1 VAGLGDP
8 DPAVS
13 RVRGCHVLA
22 ALSPTPR
29 SPDVFLEEVAAFC
42 KRVGAD
48 AILPTDD
55 ERATRLLAEHSSDG
69 FFAGATVAGPD
80 ARQFSLVCD
89 KERLQETAAR
99 LGLQTP
105 QSIVIKSEAPT
116 NDWPPLPGIVKPL
129 SIGPTAGAATADK
142 SAAVATESERA
153 EAVRALLRVGRGAL
167 VQERIDG
174 TAWRI
179 HFVTDGN
186 DFAFV
191 PGITLRTHP
200 PRTGMSCVQYVP
212 RTSPPQLYEVARRLV
227 AELAYRGPGSVQFI
241 ERNAGFY
248 LHDVN
253 LRLPSSVALMILAGL
268 DMPALAVQTALGLPV
283 SFAAFS
289 ARPGVRYVWLHGERC
304 TLVNEIRGRNLRAAA
319 ASAAEIAL
327 AVLSPSR
334 VLVREPLAQRLR
346 RFAGDVRSQRSARR
360 RPAAASAEGAQ

>member
-1 VAGLGDP
+1 
-8 DPAVS
+8 
-13 RVRGCHVLA
+13 
-22 ALSPTPR
+22 
-29 SPDVFLEEVAAFC
+29 
-42 KRVGAD
+42 
-48 AILPTDD
+48 
-55 ERATRLLAEHSSDG
+55 
-69 FFAGATVAGPD
+69 
-80 ARQFSLVCD
+80 
-89 KERLQETAAR
+89 
-99 LGLQTP
+99 
-105 QSIVIKSEAPT
+105 
-116 NDWPPLPGIVKPL
+116 
-129 SIGPTAGAATADK
+129 
-142 SAAVATESERA
+142 
-153 EAVRALLRVGRGAL
+153 
-167 VQERIDG
+167 
-174 TAWRI
+174 
-179 HFVTDGN
+179 
-186 DFAFV
+186 
-191 PGITLRTHP
+191 
-200 PRTGMSCVQYVP
+200 MSCVQYVP